1 MNYDLHF
8 FWKKKKSVWNAC
20 FGCRLD
26 LPRKASTRQLTPLM
40 ALKKICG
47 SCFRHGCRTTSCGMP
62 LELRNCSWNL
72 GVVLTIVGLLRSTG
86 LLGNEGEMR
95 RSNTFYI

>member
-1 MNYDLHF
+1 MLH
-8 FWKKKKSVWNAC
+8 VWAVEMHV
-20 FGCRLD
+20 
-26 LPRKASTRQLTPLM
+26 PRKASTRQLTPLM

-86 LLGNEGEMR
+86 LLGTEGR
-95 RSNTFYI
+95 